1 MTSKADK
8 LLQRALQQLKIEN
21 KSSEEKFNNIYKLMP
36 VLDSFNKEELFSVST
51 TGTISE
57 RICGW
62 ALDAA
67 LPDGYFR
74 NTSNED
80 KWLGDYIMLG
90 APFNVVISVKSY
102 KAKER
107 LLVSGSGSLL
117 VPTIGWGL
125 FDDPTEFKL
134 ERLKNYLYR
143 GFIAIYMPKS
153 TLKLLDSDTKKLE
166 NTHKEIFIRPI
177 ENLISDIRKSKIK
190 KKFGKTSI
198 EVVNPK
204 IFLSIFQIFA
214 M

>member
-36 VLDSFNKEELFSVST
+36 VLDNFNKEELFSVST

-204 IFLSIFQIFA
+204 IF
-214 M
+214 

>member
-36 VLDSFNKEELFSVST
+36 VLDSFNKEELFSAST

-125 FDDPTEFKL
+125 FDDPTEFKF

-153 TLKLLDSDTKKLE
+153 TLKLLDSDSKKLE

-204 IFLSIFQIFA
+204 MF
-214 M
+214 

>member
-125 FDDPTEFKL
+125 FDDPTEFKF

-153 TLKLLDSDTKKLE
+153 TLKLLDSDSKKLE

-177 ENLISDIRKSKIK
+177 EKLISDIRKSKIK

-204 IFLSIFQIFA
+204 IF
-214 M
+214 

>member
-1 MTSKADK
+1 MSSKADK

-36 VLDSFNKEELFSVST
+36 VLDNFNKEELFSVST

-204 IFLSIFQIFA
+204 IF
-214 M
+214 

>member
-90 APFNVVISVKSY
+90 APFNVVVSVKSY

-204 IFLSIFQIFA
+204 IF
-214 M
+214 

>member
-1 MTSKADK
+1 MSSKADK

-36 VLDSFNKEELFSVST
+36 VLDNFNKEELFSVST

-143 GFIAIYMPKS
+143 GFIAIYMPKN
-153 TLKLLDSDTKKLE
+153 TLKLLDSDSKKLE

-204 IFLSIFQIFA
+204 IF
-214 M
+214 

>member
-36 VLDSFNKEELFSVST
+36 VLDNFNKEELFSVST

-153 TLKLLDSDTKKLE
+153 TLKLLDSDSKKLE

-204 IFLSIFQIFA
+204 IF
-214 M
+214 

>member
-1 MTSKADK
+1 MSSKADK

-125 FDDPTEFKL
+125 FDDPTEFKF

-153 TLKLLDSDTKKLE
+153 TLKLLDSDSKKLE

-204 IFLSIFQIFA
+204 MF
-214 M
+214 

>member
-36 VLDSFNKEELFSVST
+36 VLDSFNKEEVFSVST

-125 FDDPTEFKL
+125 FDDPAEFKL

-153 TLKLLDSDTKKLE
+153 TLKLLDSGSKKLE

-204 IFLSIFQIFA
+204 IF
-214 M
+214 

>member
-8 LLQRALQQLKIEN
+8 LLKKALQQLKIEG
-21 KSSEEKFNNIYKLMP
+21 KSSEKKFNNIYQLMSE
-36 VLDSFNKEELFSVST
+36 LDNLNKVERFSVST

-80 KWLGDYIMLG
+80 KWLGDYILLG

-125 FDDPTEFKL
+125 FDDPNEWKY

-143 GFIAIYMPKS
+143 GFIAIYMPKD
-153 TLKLLDSDTKKLE
+153 TLKKLKNDSRKLE
-166 NTHKEIFIRPI
+166 NTHKKIFLRPI
-177 ENLISDIRKSKIK
+177 ESLVTDIRKSKVK
-190 KKFGKTSI
+190 KKFGKASI
-198 EVVNPK
+198 EVVNP
-204 IFLSIFQIFA
+204 QIF
-214 M
+214 

>member
-36 VLDSFNKEELFSVST
+36 VLDSFNKEELFSFFI

-125 FDDPTEFKL
+125 FDDPTEFKF

-153 TLKLLDSDTKKLE
+153 TLKLLDSDSKKLE

-204 IFLSIFQIFA
+204 MF
-214 M
+214 

>member
-102 KAKER
+102 KAKES

-153 TLKLLDSDTKKLE
+153 TLKLLDSNSKKLE

-177 ENLISDIRKSKIK
+177 ESLISDIRKSKIK

-204 IFLSIFQIFA
+204 IF
-214 M
+214 

>member
-153 TLKLLDSDTKKLE
+153 TLKLLDSDSKKLE

-204 IFLSIFQIFA
+204 IF
-214 M
+214 

>member
-153 TLKLLDSDTKKLE
+153 TLRLLESDSKKLE

-204 IFLSIFQIFA
+204 IF
-214 M
+214 

>member
-1 MTSKADK
+1 MSSKADK

-153 TLKLLDSDTKKLE
+153 TLKLLDSDSKKLE

-204 IFLSIFQIFA
+204 IF
-214 M
+214 

>member
-1 MTSKADK
+1 MTTKADQ
-8 LLQRALQQLKIEN
+8 LLVSALQQLKIED
-21 KSSEEKFNNIYKLMP
+21 KSSEDKFKSIYKLMP
-36 VLDSFNKEELFSVST
+36 ALDKLNKKSLFSVST

-67 LPDGYFR
+67 LPNGYFR
-74 NTSNED
+74 NTSNND
-80 KWLGDYIMLG
+80 KWLGDYILLG
-90 APFNVVISVKSY
+90 APFNIVISVKSY

-125 FDDPTEFKL
+125 FDDPLEFKF

-143 GFIAIYMPKS
+143 GFIAIYMPKF
-153 TLKLLDSDTKKLE
+153 TLNLLEDNAKKLE

-177 ENLISDIRKSKIK
+177 ENLISDIRKSKVK
-190 KKFGKTSI
+190 KNFGNTSI

-204 IFLSIFQIFA
+204 IF
-214 M
+214 

>member
-36 VLDSFNKEELFSVST
+36 VLDSFNEEELFSVST

-125 FDDPTEFKL
+125 FDDPTEFKF

-153 TLKLLDSDTKKLE
+153 TLKLLDSDSKKLE

-177 ENLISDIRKSKIK
+177 ENLISDIRKTKIK

-204 IFLSIFQIFA
+204 MF
-214 M
+214 

>member
-125 FDDPTEFKL
+125 FDDPTEFKF

-153 TLKLLDSDTKKLE
+153 TLKLLDSDSKKLE

-204 IFLSIFQIFA
+204 MF
-214 M
+214 

>member
-1 MTSKADK
+1 MSSKADK

-204 IFLSIFQIFA
+204 IF
-214 M
+214 

>member
-36 VLDSFNKEELFSVST
+36 VLDSFNKGELFSVST

-125 FDDPTEFKL
+125 FDDPTEFKF

-153 TLKLLDSDTKKLE
+153 TLKLLDSDSKKLE

-177 ENLISDIRKSKIK
+177 ESLISDIRKSKIK

-204 IFLSIFQIFA
+204 IF
-214 M
+214 

>member
-1 MTSKADK
+1 MPSKADK

-21 KSSEEKFNNIYKLMP
+21 TSSEDKFNNIYKLMP

-90 APFNVVISVKSY
+90 APFNVVN
-102 KAKER
+102 
-107 LLVSGSGSLL
+107 LLKV
-117 VPTIGWGL
+117 T
-125 FDDPTEFKL
+125 K
-134 ERLKNYLYR
+134 
-143 GFIAIYMPKS
+143 PK
-153 TLKLLDSDTKKLE
+153 KDCW
-166 NTHKEIFIRPI
+166 
-177 ENLISDIRKSKIK
+177 
-190 KKFGKTSI
+190 
-198 EVVNPK
+198 
-204 IFLSIFQIFA
+204 
-214 M
+214 

>member
-36 VLDSFNKEELFSVST
+36 VLDSFNKEEVFSVST

-125 FDDPTEFKL
+125 FDDPTEFKF

-153 TLKLLDSDTKKLE
+153 TLKLLDSDSKKLE

-204 IFLSIFQIFA
+204 IF
-214 M
+214 

>member
-125 FDDPTEFKL
+125 FDDPNEFKL

-153 TLKLLDSDTKKLE
+153 TLKLLDSDSKKLE

-204 IFLSIFQIFA
+204 IF
-214 M
+214 

>member
-125 FDDPTEFKL
+125 FDDPTEFKF

-153 TLKLLDSDTKKLE
+153 TLKLLDSDSKKLE

-177 ENLISDIRKSKIK
+177 ESLISDIRKSKIK

-204 IFLSIFQIFA
+204 IF
-214 M
+214 

>member
-153 TLKLLDSDTKKLE
+153 TLKLLDSGSKKLE

-177 ENLISDIRKSKIK
+177 ESLISDIRKSKIK

-204 IFLSIFQIFA
+204 IF
-214 M
+214 

>member
-1 MTSKADK
+1 M
-8 LLQRALQQLKIEN
+8 
-21 KSSEEKFNNIYKLMP
+21 
-36 VLDSFNKEELFSVST
+36 
-51 TGTISE
+51 
-57 RICGW
+57 
-62 ALDAA
+62 DAA

-153 TLKLLDSDTKKLE
+153 TLKLLDNDSKKLE

-177 ENLISDIRKSKIK
+177 ENLISDIKKSKIK

-204 IFLSIFQIFA
+204 IF
-214 M
+214 

>member
-125 FDDPTEFKL
+125 FDDPTEFKF

-153 TLKLLDSDTKKLE
+153 TLKLLDSDSKKLE

-204 IFLSIFQIFA
+204 IF
-214 M
+214 

>member
-8 LLQRALQQLKIEN
+8 LLKKALQQLKIEG
-21 KSSEEKFNNIYKLMP
+21 KSSEKKFNNIYQLMSE
-36 VLDSFNKEELFSVST
+36 LDNLNKVERFSEAT

-74 NTSNED
+74 NTSNEN
-80 KWLGDYIMLG
+80 KWLGDYILLG

-125 FDDPTEFKL
+125 FDDPNEWKY

-143 GFIAIYMPKS
+143 GFIAIYMPKD
-153 TLKLLDSDTKKLE
+153 TLKKLKNDSRKLE
-166 NTHKEIFIRPI
+166 NTHKKIFLRPI
-177 ENLISDIRKSKIK
+177 ESLVTDIRKSKVK
-190 KKFGKTSI
+190 KKFGKASI

-204 IFLSIFQIFA
+204 IF
-214 M
+214 

>member
-1 MTSKADK
+1 MSSKADK

-153 TLKLLDSDTKKLE
+153 TLKLLDSDSKKLE

-177 ENLISDIRKSKIK
+177 ENLISDIKKSKIK

-204 IFLSIFQIFA
+204 IF
-214 M
+214 

>member
-36 VLDSFNKEELFSVST
+36 VLDSFNKEEVFSVST

-153 TLKLLDSDTKKLE
+153 TLKLLDSDSKKLE

-177 ENLISDIRKSKIK
+177 ENLLSDIRKSKIK

-204 IFLSIFQIFA
+204 IF
-214 M
+214 

>member
-67 LPDGYFR
+67 LPDGFFR

-153 TLKLLDSDTKKLE
+153 TLKLLDSDSKKLE

-204 IFLSIFQIFA
+204 IF
-214 M
+214 

>member
-36 VLDSFNKEELFSVST
+36 VLDSFNKEEVFSVST

-153 TLKLLDSDTKKLE
+153 TLKLLDSNSKKLE

-204 IFLSIFQIFA
+204 IF
-214 M
+214 

>member
-153 TLKLLDSDTKKLE
+153 TLKLLDSDSKKLE

-177 ENLISDIRKSKIK
+177 ESLISDIRKSKIK

-204 IFLSIFQIFA
+204 IF
-214 M
+214 

>member
-153 TLKLLDSDTKKLE
+153 TLKLLDSDSKKLE

-190 KKFGKTSI
+190 KNLEKLQLK
-198 EVVNPK
+198 
-204 IFLSIFQIFA
+204 L
-214 M
+214 

>member
-1 MTSKADK
+1 MISKADK

-125 FDDPTEFKL
+125 FDDPTEFKF

-153 TLKLLDSDTKKLE
+153 TLKLLDSDSKKLE

-204 IFLSIFQIFA
+204 MF
-214 M
+214 

>member
-1 MTSKADK
+1 MSSKADK
-8 LLQRALQQLKIEN
+8 LLQRALQQLKIDKE
-21 KSSEEKFNNIYKLMP
+21 SSEEKFNNIYKLMP

-153 TLKLLDSDTKKLE
+153 TLKFLDSDSKKLE

-204 IFLSIFQIFA
+204 IF
-214 M
+214 

>member
-1 MTSKADK
+1 MPSKADK

-21 KSSEEKFNNIYKLMP
+21 TSSEDKFNNIYKLMP

-153 TLKLLDSDTKKLE
+153 TLKLLDNDSKKLE

-177 ENLISDIRKSKIK
+177 ENLISDIRKSKVK

-198 EVVNPK
+198 DVVNPK
-204 IFLSIFQIFA
+204 IF
-214 M
+214 

>member
-8 LLQRALQQLKIEN
+8 LLKKALQQLKIEGN
-21 KSSEEKFNNIYKLMP
+21 SSEKKFNNIYQLMSE
-36 VLDSFNKEELFSVST
+36 LDNLNKVERFSVST

-80 KWLGDYIMLG
+80 KWLGDYILLG

-125 FDDPTEFKL
+125 FDDPDEWKY

-143 GFIAIYMPKS
+143 GFIAIYMPKY
-153 TLKLLDSDTKKLE
+153 TLKKLKNDSRKLE
-166 NTHKEIFIRPI
+166 NTHKKIFLRPI
-177 ENLISDIRKSKIK
+177 ENLVSDIRKSKVK
-190 KKFGKTSI
+190 KKFGKASI

-204 IFLSIFQIFA
+204 IF
-214 M
+214 

>member
-153 TLKLLDSDTKKLE
+153 TLKLLDSDSKKLE

-204 IFLSIFQIFA
+204 KF
-214 M
+214 

>member
-36 VLDSFNKEELFSVST
+36 VLDSFNKEEVFSVST

-153 TLKLLDSDTKKLE
+153 TLKLLDSDSKKLE

-204 IFLSIFQIFA
+204 IF
-214 M
+214 